1 MSEEEHQMYPNDVEA
16 MVSQGVI
23 AHHSDEHLATSDRGI
38 VMLRRML
45 LQQLDV
51 VAAGGDPA
59 GVHFDAHAP
68 AVHFTSGNFLLD

>member
-1 MSEEEHQMYPNDVEA
+1 

-23 AHHSDEHLATSDRGI
+23 ARHSEEHLATSDRGI

-45 LQQLDV
+45 LKQLDI

-59 GVHFDAHAP
+59 GVHFDAMAP
-68 AVHFTSGNFLLD
+68 AVHFTSGNFMLE

>member
-1 MSEEEHQMYPNDVEA
+1 
-16 MVSQGVI
+16 
-23 AHHSDEHLATSDRGI
+23 
-38 VMLRRML
+38 MLRRML